1 MPLDRNAPATTTRK
15 VVRAACP
22 HDCPDT
28 CALEIT
34 VEDGRAIKVDGA
46 ADHPTTQGV
55 LCTKVARYLDR
66 RASHWIRE
74 LIICGAIGVVEL
86 HDAGALEKS
95 SERRRLMVK
104 IRKALADLAP
114 DRGPT
119 G

>member
-1 MPLDRNAPATTTRK
+1 MKSVIMTFRVSPEESGL
-15 VVRAACP
+15 VR
-22 HDCPDT
+22 
-28 CALEIT
+28 L
-34 VEDGRAIKVDGA
+34 
-46 ADHPTTQGV
+46 
-55 LCTKVARYLDR
+55 VARYLDR